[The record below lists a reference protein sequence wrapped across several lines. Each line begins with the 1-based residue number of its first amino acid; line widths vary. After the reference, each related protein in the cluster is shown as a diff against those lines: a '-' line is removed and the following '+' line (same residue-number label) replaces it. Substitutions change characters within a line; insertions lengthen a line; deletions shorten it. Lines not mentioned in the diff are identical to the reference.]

1 MTVRVL
7 VADDQELVRA
17 GFVALLR
24 SDPGIEVVGEAP
36 DGAAAVR
43 LTRGARPHVVLMDI
57 RMPVLDG
64 ISATREL
71 RALDEPPEV
80 VILTTF
86 DTDDYVYD
94 AFRAGATGFL
104 VKDTRPVELL
114 HAVHHTANGGTVIS
128 PGTARRLLHDLV
140 AARPDQRPTPEALRV
155 LTERELEV
163 LRLVAR
169 GLSNAE
175 IAGRLVISE
184 LTVKTHVSRILTKLD
199 LLGRVHAVVFA
210 YETGLVTPG
219 AD

>member
-7 VADDQELVRA
+7 AADDQELVRA

-36 DGAAAVR
+36 NGAAAVE
-43 LTRGARPHVVLMDI
+43 LARDTHPQVVLMDI

-64 ISATREL
+64 ISATRQL
-71 RALDEPPEV
+71 RALDDPPEV

-94 AFRAGATGFL
+94 AFQAGASGFL

-128 PGTARRLLHDLV
+128 PATARRLIDDLV
-140 AARPDQRPTPEALRV
+140 AARPEARPTPAALQV
-155 LTERELEV
+155 LTQRELEV
-163 LRLVAR
+163 LRLLAR
-169 GLSNAE
+169 GLSNAQ
-175 IAGRLVISE
+175 IAERLVISE
-184 LTVKTHVSRILTKLD
+184 LTAKTHVSRILTKLD
-199 LLGRVHAVVFA
+199 LLSRVHAVVFA
-210 YETGLVTPG
+210 YETGLVVPG
-219 AD
+219 SG